1 MHTIGTTMLYLCSC
15 AATISHPTIKS
26 HQALTHSN
34 LFCHMFGIRSVAV
47 VVVVVVV
54 MPRGVVC
61 LCAVVCRVCGPP
73 ITRTVVDINAV
84 ICGHTY
90 TKSIYVRTYRCGIGT
105 RLTVRPFIHP
115 HSHSEHIGAT
125 NESQIEP
132 GHAMLDG
139 HLVVKCC
146 FYGD

>member
-1 MHTIGTTMLYLCSC
+1 M
-15 AATISHPTIKS
+15 KS
-26 HQALTHSN
+26 HQALTHNN

-47 VVVVVVV
+47 VVVV
-54 MPRGVVC
+54 MPGG
-61 LCAVVCRVCGPP
+61 VVCRVCGPP

-90 TKSIYVRTYRCGIGT
+90 TKSIYIRSYLCGIGT

-125 NESQIEP
+125 NERRTEP

-139 HLVVKCC
+139 HLVVKWC